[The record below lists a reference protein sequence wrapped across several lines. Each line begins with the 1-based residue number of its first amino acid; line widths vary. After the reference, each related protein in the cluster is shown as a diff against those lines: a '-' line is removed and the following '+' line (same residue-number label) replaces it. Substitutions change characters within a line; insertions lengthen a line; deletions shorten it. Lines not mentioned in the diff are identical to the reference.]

1 MSPPSQSAQ
10 TRAIRDAA
18 METPQPRVMF
28 RLEES
33 RLPRGKIEEAA
44 KVSVGLERLDRS
56 LWGKVLH
63 TISFKRDGVNFFLD
77 VSL

>member
-1 MSPPSQSAQ
+1 
-10 TRAIRDAA
+10 

-63 TISFKRDGVNFFLD
+63 TISFKILDGVNFFLY